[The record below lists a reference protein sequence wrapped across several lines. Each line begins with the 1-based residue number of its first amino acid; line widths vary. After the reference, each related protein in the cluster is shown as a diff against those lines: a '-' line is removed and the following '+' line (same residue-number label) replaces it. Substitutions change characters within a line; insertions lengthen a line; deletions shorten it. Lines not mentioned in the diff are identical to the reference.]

1 MDIKGQ
7 QDIAK
12 QRTALEARRIGV
24 EYGSPGGGPGISEG
38 LTQQKTTGLAERR
51 VSAIEEANALRRES
65 QPVQNE
71 DFNRSTYAP
80 LKALAVQQGTD
91 KAFAPIFNAMDAI
104 ADNEEFT
111 KGKTYLHFKENWSKY
126 QKSIL
131 DGLEK
136 EFVKA
141 ANEGDV
147 IRADMLKEAMGAI
160 EADGTGAIIDQAMPA
175 TAAAIQAEQAT
186 PTGTMKTWVTPAGK
200 ITNLPN
206 NVQPPEGSV
215 PYSSGIDVDVGPE
228 GTRIRTGVGRGGADM
243 ERKTKG
249 GIESKVLGGKEQL
262 SRISAIANDWK
273 PEYSE
278 LGTRFK
284 AAWTGTKAFLG
295 QDISKDDK
303 KMLVGFKKWQRKS
316 IENINLYIKELTG
329 AQMSAKE
336 ADRLRLAQPDP
347 GEQFWQGDDPVT
359 FKAKMDDVVITTRA
373 AVARYQYYL
382 SQGLSP
388 ATVKS
393 MINSGNVVDLETI
406 AGRME

>member
-24 EYGSPGGGPGISEG
+24 EYGTPGGGPGISEG

-111 KGKTYLHFKENWSKY
+111 KGKTYL
-126 QKSIL
+126 
-131 DGLEK
+131 
-136 EFVKA
+136 VKA

-273 PEYSE
+273 P
-278 LGTRFK
+278 
-284 AAWTGTKAFLG
+284 
-295 QDISKDDK
+295 
-303 KMLVGFKKWQRKS
+303 
-316 IENINLYIKELTG
+316 
-329 AQMSAKE
+329 
-336 ADRLRLAQPDP
+336 
-347 GEQFWQGDDPVT
+347 
-359 FKAKMDDVVITTRA
+359 
-373 AVARYQYYL
+373 
-382 SQGLSP
+382 
-388 ATVKS
+388 
-393 MINSGNVVDLETI
+393 
-406 AGRME
+406 AGH